1 MITITHN
8 ILRRPRGIVRL
19 WEHAA
24 PEAERKQTCGTGE
37 RQLRKA
43 HRAGGSVN
51 CVPDFVRAARLRPRP
66 ADSAAPGKPPRR
78 LIFELDNLYV
88 NAGLPVLANL
98 LATGTAGYVAAAVGF
113 GSGNTPPAVTD
124 TDLTTTPKY
133 YNAIGTHTI
142 GPSGSIAAG
151 SVLFNYALATTDYA
165 ANPLTI
171 QELGLFANSAAM
183 VLPVLV
189 GGAFGAW
196 VSLHAYAAGNLL
208 IDSNGNTQ
216 RCTTAG
222 TSGAAA
228 PSWATTMGGTTTDST
243 VTWTL
248 AAMHTAPSPM
258 IAHVVVPA
266 FPYTGGANYSGTWT
280 ISM

>member
-1 MITITHN
+1 MITITHD
-8 ILRRPRGIVRL
+8 ILRRPRGLVRL
-19 WEHAA
+19 WEHAEPDSKLLTQLQGA
-24 PEAERKQTCGTGE
+24 AESATRGQRKDT
-37 RQLRKA
+37 
-43 HRAGGSVN
+43 
-51 CVPDFVRAARLRPRP
+51 PAR
-66 ADSAAPGKPPRR
+66 SARGQAS
-78 LIFELDNLYV
+78 LVFELDNLYV

-98 LATGTAGYVAAAVGF
+98 LAAGTAGYVAAAVGF

-124 TDLTTTPKY
+124 TDLTTAPKY

-142 GPSGSIAAG
+142 GPSGTVAAG

-171 QELGLFANSAAM
+171 QELGLFANSAGV

-189 GGAFGAW
+189 GGTFGAW
-196 VSLHAYAAGNLL
+196 ASLHAYAVGNLL

-228 PSWATTMGGTTTDST
+228 PSWATAMGGTTTDNT

-248 AAMHTAPSPM
+248 VALHTAPGPM

-266 FPYTGGANYSGTWT
+266 FPYAGGANYSGTWT

>member
-1 MITITHN
+1 MITITHD
-8 ILRRPRGIVRL
+8 ILRRPRGLVRL
-19 WEHAA
+19 WEHAEPDSKLLTQLQGA
-24 PEAERKQTCGTGE
+24 AESATRDQRKDT
-37 RQLRKA
+37 
-43 HRAGGSVN
+43 
-51 CVPDFVRAARLRPRP
+51 PAR
-66 ADSAAPGKPPRR
+66 SARGQAS
-78 LIFELDNLYV
+78 LVFELDNLYV

-98 LATGTAGYVAAAVGF
+98 LAAGTAGYVAAAVGF

-124 TDLTTTPKY
+124 TDLTTAPKY

-142 GPSGSIAAG
+142 GPSGTVAAG

-171 QELGLFANSAAM
+171 QELGLFANSAGV

-189 GGAFGAW
+189 GGTFGAW
-196 VSLHAYAAGNLL
+196 ASLHAYAVGNLL

-228 PSWATTMGGTTTDST
+228 PSWATAMGGTTTDNT

-248 AAMHTAPSPM
+248 VALHTAPRPM

-266 FPYTGGANYSGTWT
+266 FPYAGGANYSGTWT